1 MVFGN
6 KQGRTNSLF
15 HFIKL
20 LLLRRRHFDIPQC
33 LQRRNVVKVSYSKDF
48 KKEAGILKIELLNT
62 TKSPNRWRYSRYE
75 EA

>member
-1 MVFGN
+1 LLG
-6 KQGRTNSLF
+6 TNGKRWQDWPEAPLSF
-15 HFIKL
+15 
-20 LLLRRRHFDIPQC
+20 
-33 LQRRNVVKVSYSKDF
+33 VEVSYSKDF